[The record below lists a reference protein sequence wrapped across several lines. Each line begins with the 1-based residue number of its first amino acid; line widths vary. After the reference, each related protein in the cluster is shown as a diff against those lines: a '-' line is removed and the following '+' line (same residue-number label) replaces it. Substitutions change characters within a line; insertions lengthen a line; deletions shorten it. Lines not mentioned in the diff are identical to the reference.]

1 MERDHETAT
10 INFYKKALT
19 AKTEEFKEID
29 KMLEVFH
36 SLDAKALK
44 EKCKGNDCKKLVL
57 AFKSNVF
64 GGSVLNPVC
73 V

>member
-44 EKCKGNDCKKLVL
+44 EKCKGNDCKKLV
-57 AFKSNVF
+57 
-64 GGSVLNPVC
+64 
-73 V
+73 